1 MRSSIVWSIYFI
13 LCMSNQLFSQS
24 TFAQITEQ
32 EKRQRA
38 TENPLWLSL
47 RYNDAALLKQA
58 IARGIDVNQRILD
71 NVLRRSD
78 CLWQAPYQDVA
89 SIQRAVCAP
98 CPYLVALL
106 INAGAQVN
114 VPSFDESSQKTGRSL
129 FVERTPLE
137 ILAMF
142 PDGLS
147 EKQQVVAKMLLIA
160 GADYS
165 RVQVRKGLIE
175 QNILPLL
182 PAVEAEKK
190 RISDERTRH
199 TLQVRSVFEPMGD
212 AWKDLSEIVIGYIS
226 YNIVEYNPE
235 PRDLK
240 VKTEDDY
247 TEKPCWID
255 PQRIYRWRDRG
266 GSKE

>member
-1 MRSSIVWSIYFI
+1 M
-13 LCMSNQLFSQS
+13 
-24 TFAQITEQ
+24 
-32 EKRQRA
+32 
-38 TENPLWLSL
+38 
-47 RYNDAALLKQA
+47 RYNNAAVLEQA
-58 IARGIDVNQRILD
+58 IARGIDVNQRILG
-71 NVLRRSD
+71 NVLRRNGS
-78 CLWQAPYQDVA
+78 LWEGAPEYIA
-89 SIQRAVCAP
+89 PIQRAVCSP
-98 CPYLVALL
+98 QPYLVSLL
-106 INAGAQVN
+106 INAGARVN
-114 VPSFDESSQKTGRSL
+114 VPPLDESAQKTGDDYL
-129 FVERTPLE
+129 AERKPLE
-137 ILAMF
+137 WLAMF

-147 EKQQVVAKMLLIA
+147 KEQQTVAKMLLIA

-165 RVQVRKGLIE
+165 RIPKRLVD
-175 QNILPLL
+175 QNILLLL

-190 RISDERTRH
+190 RISNERTRH

-247 TEKPCWID
+247 TDKPCWVD